1 MVNKRQYSLNI
12 LNDIEAV
19 NNAIEGNEKAYASL
33 LDKYQKPI
41 YYLMLKKTGNTKDAE
56 DLTMETFAK
65 AFNNLEQYTPAY
77 AFSTWLYKIAI
88 NHSIDF
94 SRKKNVRKASYNSN
108 VDFNDPEGIQI
119 SSNFLSPEEQI
130 IKNQKQEELKKL
142 VKELKP
148 QYAKI
153 IELRYYHELSYE
165 EISQELQLP
174 LGSVKAQL
182 FRAKELLT
190 PLLVEKINSYKDTI

>member
-1 MVNKRQYSLNI
+1 
-12 LNDIEAV
+12 
-19 NNAIEGNEKAYASL
+19 
-33 LDKYQKPI
+33 
-41 YYLMLKKTGNTKDAE
+41 MLKKTGNTKDAE

>member
-1 MVNKRQYSLNI
+1 MVNKEQYSLNM
-12 LNDIEAV
+12 LTDIETV
-19 NNAIEGNEKAYASL
+19 GHAIDGDEKAFSL
-33 LDKYQKPI
+33 LLEKYQDSI

-65 AFNNLEQYTPAY
+65 AFNNLEQYTPVY

-94 SRKKNVRKASYNSN
+94 ARKKKVRKVSYNSN
-108 VDFNDPEGIQI
+108 VDFNDPEGLQI
-119 SSNFLSPEEQI
+119 SSNTLSPEDQI
-130 IKNQKQEELKKL
+130 IKAEKKELIKDLVKKL
-142 VKELKP
+142 KP
-148 QYAKI
+148 RYAKL
-153 IELRYYHELSYE
+153 IELRYYNELSYE

-174 LGSVKAQL
+174 MGSVKAQL

-190 PLLVEKINSYKDTI
+190 PLFAERKDQ